1 MQSSKSNS
9 LRLIWVCLGVA
20 GPIALGILYYFDPAR
35 FGFYPVCLF
44 HRTTGLLCPGC
55 GGLRAL
61 HQLLHGHIMA
71 ALRLNP
77 LAVLALPFA
86 GVLGL
91 RWFIARHRRQAVSF
105 HLRPGWIWGG
115 LLLLLLFSI
124 GRNLNL

>member
-1 MQSSKSNS
+1 MESSKSNS

-20 GPIALGILYYFDPAR
+20 GAIALAILYCFDPVR

-77 LAVLALPFA
+77 LAVLALPVA

-91 RWFIARHRRQAVSF
+91 RWLIAHHRGQSVSF
-105 HLRPGWIWGG
+105 HLRPGWIWAG
-115 LLLLLLFSI
+115 LLLLLLYSI